1 MISHERMK
9 EQLVSLALGE
19 LSEPRRSE
27 VEAHAVTCD
36 ECRVELR
43 RINQLL
49 ACAGRRRALSA
60 DEPLHESARSGL
72 RVAVSREP
80 EPKTTARPLRRRA
93 FPWRTIM
100 TSSTAKLAVAAV
112 VVVAA
117 VFGIYM
123 LTGSQPAF
131 ADVVRPILTAQ
142 TAAYKIVAHV
152 EGQPTVTVEAQF
164 MAPGKVRQIMSFG
177 EAGEAGGIQIVD
189 YQQGKGLVLV
199 PTQKMAMAM
208 ELKNAPEQSQA
219 AMYNP
224 FETFRDLIQKAQAN
238 PGESIRYLGES
249 RIDSRKVVGYRV
261 TVAEATV
268 MAHAGQELTIWADAA
283 SLLPVQ
289 VECSLEKMYGKP
301 GTMTMSDI
309 QFDVP
314 LDPAEF
320 SLAVPEGYTQRTLQ
334 VDASRPT
341 EADLIETLRV
351 WTEATGKFPAQLNL
365 GAGQEVFKALRDKGQ
380 QQLGENPSPDDP
392 GFKAFLQLFQRIMR
406 GLTFVTTL
414 PPEADSCYL
423 GADATFGDATRPV
436 FWYRPAGSA
445 TYRVIYAD
453 LSVLDVAFE
462 DLPK

>member
-1 MISHERMK
+1 
-9 EQLVSLALGE
+9 
-19 LSEPRRSE
+19 
-27 VEAHAVTCD
+27 
-36 ECRVELR
+36 VELR

-49 ACAGRRRALSA
+49 ACTGRRRALSA
-60 DEPLHESARSGL
+60 DAPLHESARSGL
-72 RVAVSREP
+72 RAAVSREP
-80 EPKTTARPLRRRA
+80 EPKTTARPLLRGA
-93 FPWRTIM
+93 LPWRTIM

-123 LTGSQPAF
+123 LTASQPAF
-131 ADVVRPILTAQ
+131 ADVVRPLLTAH
-142 TAAYKIVAHV
+142 TAVYKIVADV

-164 MAPGKVRQIMSFG
+164 MTPGKVRQIMSFG
-177 EAGEAGGIQIVD
+177 AAGESAGIQIVD
-189 YQQGKGLVLV
+189 YQEGKGLVLV
-199 PTQKMAMAM
+199 PAQKMAMAM

-249 RIDSRKVVGYRV
+249 QLDGRKVIGYRV

-289 VECSLEKMYGKP
+289 VECSLEKMFGKP

-320 SLAVPEGYTQRTLQ
+320 SLTVPEGYTQRSLQ

-341 EADLIETLRV
+341 EADLIETLRI
-351 WTEATGKFPAQLNL
+351 WTEATGGKFPDQLNL
-365 GAGQEVFKALRDKGQ
+365 GAGQEVFKALAEKGKL
-380 QQLGENPSPDDP
+380 QLGANPSPDDP
-392 GFKAFLQLFQRIMR
+392 GFKEFLQLFQKVNR

-414 PPEADSCYL
+414 PPDADSCYV
-423 GADATFGDATRPV
+423 GADAAFGDATKPV

-445 TYRVIYAD
+445 TYRVVYAD

-462 DLPK
+462 NLPK